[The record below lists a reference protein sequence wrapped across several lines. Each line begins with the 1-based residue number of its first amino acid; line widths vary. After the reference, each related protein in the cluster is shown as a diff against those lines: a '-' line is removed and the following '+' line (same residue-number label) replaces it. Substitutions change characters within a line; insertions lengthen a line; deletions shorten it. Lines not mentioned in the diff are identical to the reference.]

1 MVMILHNH
9 IHMLVDG
16 LIAVRAGAGSGEGSG
31 RGGASAVWAAS
42 ALLRLE
48 LLARP
53 LVGGALL
60 GGHLRPLQLER

>member
-9 IHMLVDG
+9 IHMIVDG
-16 LIAVRAGAGSGEGSG
+16 AFALRAGGESGDSSG
-31 RGGASAVWAAS
+31 GGGASAVWAAS
-42 ALLRLE
+42 AVLRLE

-60 GGHLRPLQLER
+60 GGHLRPLELER